1 AGGLNQYR
9 YVPNPTGWVDPLGL
23 SCNCPGAIAADGPY
37 SEIVPG
43 GGLEAHESRGGHA
56 IARHVDRSEA
66 QLRARLAAEPN
77 IPIASTFLNRSEA
90 EAALSNVIRNNK
102 VAIDNF
108 VQGNASK
115 LVINEQVS
123 APAGVGVVRQSGRLE
138 PLSSI
143 RLVLRRDAT
152 SPLGYFILTGFVND
166 N

>member
-1 AGGLNQYR
+1 
-9 YVPNPTGWVDPLGL
+9 VDPLGL
-23 SCNCPGAIAADGPY
+23 SCNCPGANSAEGPY

-56 IARHVDRSEA
+56 IARHVNRSEA
-66 QLRARLAAEPN
+66 QLRARLAAEPH
-77 IPIASTFLNRSEA
+77 IPIASTFLNRAEA
-90 EAALSNVIRNNK
+90 EAALSNVIKNNK
-102 VAIDNF
+102 LTIDNF
-108 VQGNASK
+108 LQGNASK

-123 APAGVGVVRQSGRLE
+123 APAGVGVVRQSGNLE

-143 RLVLRRDAT
+143 RLVLQRDAS